1 MKPTLTF
8 NQPEADYR
16 AAKPE
21 LSQSVIK
28 TMLAQSPAHARYRLD
43 NPSEPTAAMRL
54 GTIAHKLIL
63 EGPDAFYQ
71 QYVVAPDC
79 DRRTKAGKELYQ
91 ETIDNNPGKEI
102 ISNDELIASAAMA
115 GAVNAHPLAGRL
127 FQGGAAEVSAFGK
140 IGGVSIKGRF
150 DYFHEADGIVVD
162 LKTTLDASPDEAQR
176 YAVKYGLHIQQFVY
190 GEIYR
195 SIAGKAPADFVFV
208 LVEKNPPYGVA
219 VVRLTKEAVEAARG
233 QVEKALAI
241 WQQCEKSGIWPGYG
255 DNVITVDLPAWSYRK
270 LEVTV

>member
-1 MKPTLTF
+1 MKPAFIF
-8 NQPEADYR
+8 NQSESEYR

-28 TMLAQSPAHARYRLD
+28 NMLAQSPAHARYQID
-43 NPSEPTAAMRL
+43 NPTESTPAMRL
-54 GTIAHKLIL
+54 GTHAHNRIL
-63 EGPDAFYQ
+63 EPGNIRYA
-71 QYVVAPDC
+71 VAPAV
-79 DRRTKAGKELYQ
+79 DRRTTKGKAEYQ
-91 ETIDNNPGKEI
+91 RIIDENPGKEI
-102 ISNDELIASAAMA
+102 ITASDMEQIEGMAAA
-115 GAVNAHPLAGRL
+115 IEAHPLAGRL
-127 FQGGAAEVSAFGK
+127 LQGSVAEVSAFGS
-140 IGGVSIKGRF
+140 INGTAIKGRL
-150 DYFHEADGIVVD
+150 DYFHQADGIVVD
-162 LKTTLDASPDEAQR
+162 LKTTSAASPDEAQR

-190 GEIYR
+190 SDIYR
-195 SIAGKAPADFVFV
+195 SITGKAPADFVFV